1 MGVVLAA
8 SAGALVLGA
17 GASAD
22 APKPG
27 EVITGSELGSRVDQ
41 VVEGRVVGKFVVR
54 VNGEWKEPALT
65 SLPREIPAIP

>member
-1 MGVVLAA
+1 MGVVLAV
-8 SAGALVLGA
+8 SAGAYVLGA

-27 EVITGSELGSRVDQ
+27 EVITGSELGFRVDQ
-41 VVEGRVVGKFVVR
+41 VVGGRVAGKFVVR
-54 VNGEWKEPALT
+54 VNGEGKEQALM